1 MPHKIAQI
9 LVSHVCKVDNLA
21 MPAGPEVAFEAFSV
35 LDGFG
40 RPSAPLHASKTLV
53 ASILAALDGS
63 KPIARARKDAS
74 DEQLGFALQVA
85 FTEALPKVS
94 DVLFTLSEGAC
105 GAGTALT
112 NMQRLCMASS
122 EDIICMCSWPSIR

>member
-1 MPHKIAQI
+1 
-9 LVSHVCKVDNLA
+9 

-53 ASILAALDGS
+53 PTIIAALDGS

-74 DEQLGFALQVA
+74 DEQLGFALQLA
-85 FTEALPKVS
+85 FMEALPKVRDFLS
-94 DVLFTLSEGAC
+94 PLIMLVSTYSVYLHCIDRHAMPLHGLNRRLHPRVLMTVHIVS
-105 GAGTALT
+105 
-112 NMQRLCMASS
+112 
-122 EDIICMCSWPSIR
+122 

>member
-1 MPHKIAQI
+1 
-9 LVSHVCKVDNLA
+9 
-21 MPAGPEVAFEAFSV
+21 MPAGPAVAFEAFSV

-53 ASILAALDGS
+53 AGILAALDGS

-85 FTEALPKVS
+85 FMEALPKVS
-94 DVLFTLSEGAC
+94 FLFFKSHDSCILLSD
-105 GAGTALT
+105 
-112 NMQRLCMASS
+112 QYSRLLVDA
-122 EDIICMCSWPSIR
+122 R